1 MIDLHMHSLYSEDGE
16 FTPAQLMEQCAAQG
30 ITLMS
35 ITDHNSI
42 RANSEAELLAKGNG
56 IFYIPGIEI
65 DCTFEGVGFHVLGYG
80 IDYHSEDFA
89 QIEENVVTQ
98 MVNASAE
105 LLRKTQAMGF
115 DITAEDV
122 FAVSKT
128 AYRPEIWTGDIFAE
142 VLLEKPEFATHPLL
156 APYRPGGSRSDNP
169 FVNFYWDYYSQ
180 GKPCHVKIEYPP
192 VEEVIDIIHRN
203 HGIAVLAHPGVNL
216 KGREHLLEPLLKLP
230 FDGIEAFSSYHTAE
244 QAEYYH
250 GAATPRKI
258 LTTCGSDYHGKT
270 KPSVHLGDYATVA
283 GIDLHQIKKTVL
295 AMAGNLSDQ

>member
-1 MIDLHMHSLYSEDGE
+1 MDLHMHSLYSEDGE
-16 FTPAQLMEQCAAQG
+16 FTPAQLVEQCAAQG
-30 ITLMS
+30 ITVMS
-35 ITDHNSI
+35 ITDHNSV
-42 RANSEAELLAKGNG
+42 RANSEAEVLAKQHR
-56 IFYIPGIEI
+56 ICYVPGIEI

-89 QIEENVVTQ
+89 QIEKNVVTQ

-105 LLRKTQAMGF
+105 LLQKTRAMGF
-115 DITAEDV
+115 DITEDDV
-122 FAVSKT
+122 FAASRT

-142 VLLEKPEFATHPLL
+142 VLLGKQEFAEHPLL

-180 GKPCHVKIEYPP
+180 GKPCHVKIECPP
-192 VEEVIDIIHRN
+192 MREVIDIIHKN

-244 QAEYYH
+244 QAEYYRE
-250 GAATPRKI
+250 AAASRKI

-270 KPSVHLGDYATVA
+270 KPSVHLSGYTTVA
-283 GIDLHQIKKTVL
+283 DIDLLRIENSVL
-295 AMAGNLSDQ
+295 AMTDNLKSR